1 MEVICRFSH
10 DGLQEES
17 VRKWNIPWIAKKLL
31 SIQDV
36 ISSHR
41 WGNTIKIE
49 PTESD
54 VEMYGVFLSALREVT
69 G

>member
-1 MEVICRFSH
+1 MELICRFSH
-10 DGLQEES
+10 DGLQE

-36 ISSHR
+36 MSLHR
-41 WGNTIKIE
+41 WDNTIKIE

-54 VEMYGVFLSALREVT
+54 VEMYGVFLSVLREIT
-69 G
+69 S